1 MTELSRRSL
10 LVSGAALAGAS
21 VVSPDALGQ
30 PATSATWDLNDLYGS
45 PSAWAAERDS
55 VAKALPQLSAF
66 KGKLG
71 ASAAILRAA
80 LQSASDLQLRLARLS
95 VYANLA
101 ADADTAVAVNQERRQ
116 LATQLGASLDQATA
130 WMRPEI
136 LSLGADKVATFEKAE
151 PGLTKFHFQLD
162 NILRAAPHTLSEE
175 SEAVLAASEVV
186 LSAPQDIRT
195 QLTDSDIPW
204 PQVALSTGPA
214 KLDSQGY
221 TAHRQ
226 ADTREDRKRV
236 FDSFFGTFKTYES
249 SLGAALSA
257 QVQSDIFQARARKF
271 PSSLAAA
278 AFGDNIPES
287 VCRTLIAETNAGL
300 PVLHR
305 YFRLRQRLL
314 GLPNLHYYDV
324 YPPVTKI
331 ERTFALD
338 EIRALTLQ
346 AMAPLGPD
354 YVRTLAAATSARWM
368 DPYPRKGK
376 ASGAYMNGSAY
387 EVHPYLLLNL
397 NNDYESLTT
406 FAHEWGHAM
415 HSLLANRAQPFET
428 AEYPTFTAEIASTNN
443 EQLLNHYLQATAK
456 TKSEK
461 LFYLN
466 ALMELYRATYFRQ
479 TMLAEF
485 ELQIHD
491 AAEAGVALSGAKLS
505 EMYLALLRKYHGDAV
520 IIDAPYALEW
530 AYIPHFYYDFYLY
543 QYATSIAA
551 SAFFSERTLAGGIK
565 ERESYLDVLRAGGSD
580 YPVAI
585 LKRAGLDMT
594 TPAPYRALIAK
605 FDKTIDQVEA
615 LLA

>member
-1 MTELSRRSL
+1 MSELSRRDL
-10 LVSGAALAGAS
+10 LASGVVLAATGAP
-21 VVSPDALGQ
+21 SPSAFGQ
-30 PATSATWDLNDLYGS
+30 TPAPVTWDLSDLYRS
-45 PSAWAAERDS
+45 VAAWTAERDA
-55 VAKALPQLSAF
+55 VAKALPELGDF

-71 ASAAILRAA
+71 VSAASLRSG
-80 LQSASDLQLRLARLS
+80 LQLASDLQLRLARLA

-101 ADADTAVAVNQERRQ
+101 ADADTAIAANQERRQ
-116 LATQLGASLDQATA
+116 LATQLGASLDQVSA

-136 LSLGADKVATFEKAE
+136 LSLGVDKVAAFEEAE
-151 PGLTKFHFQLD
+151 PGLARFRFQLD
-162 NILRAAPHTLSEE
+162 NILRAAPHTLSAE
-175 SEAVLAASEVV
+175 SEGVLANAEVV

-195 QLTDSDIPW
+195 QLADSDIPW
-204 PQVALSTGPA
+204 PEVQLSTGPA

-226 ADTREDRKRV
+226 AATRTDRKRV
-236 FDSFFGTFKTYES
+236 FDTFFGTFKTYES

-257 QVQSDIFQARARKF
+257 QVQSDIFQARSRKF

-305 YFRLRQRLL
+305 YFRLRRRML
-314 GLPNLHYYDV
+314 GLPDLHYYDI

-331 ERTFALD
+331 ERTFTLE
-338 EIRALTLQ
+338 EIRGMTLQ
-346 AMAPLGPD
+346 AVAPLGPD
-354 YVRTLAAATSARWM
+354 YVKTLAGATSARWM

-397 NNDYESLTT
+397 NNDYEGLTT

-415 HSLLANRAQPFET
+415 HSLLANKAQPFET
-428 AEYPTFTAEIASTNN
+428 AQYPTFTAEIASTNN
-443 EQLLNHYLQATAK
+443 EQLLNHHLQATAR
-456 TKSEK
+456 TKAEK

-491 AAEAGVALSGAKLS
+491 AAEAGTALSGAKLS
-505 EMYLALLRKYHGDAV
+505 EMYLTLLRKYHGDAV
-520 IIDAPYALEW
+520 IIDAAYALEW

-551 SAFFSERTLAGGIK
+551 SAFFSERTLAGGVK

-580 YPVAI
+580 YPVEI

-594 TPAPYRALIAK
+594 TAAPYRALIAK
-605 FDKTIDQVEA
+605 FDKTIDQAEA